1 MEVTSAAVDIDLI
14 GAIYNNDGASYGG
27 AAYVVL
33 GASLGQDV
41 ELALADAD
49 YKLVG
54 SVSREL
60 AGTVVE
66 GIGDVDGDGREDLLI
81 GAPSSGYD
89 KVPGTVY
96 LVLGDSLPVSGLMSL
111 ADADGTWSGEAPV
124 NNEYGTG
131 FGYSLSP
138 AGDLDGDGIG
148 DVLIGIP
155 GDDDGGSNA
164 GAVLIGLSGD

>member
-1 MEVTSAAVDIDLI
+1 M
-14 GAIYNNDGASYGG
+14 
-27 AAYVVL
+27 
-33 GASLGQDV
+33 
-41 ELALADAD
+41 
-49 YKLVG
+49 
-54 SVSREL
+54 
-60 AGTVVE
+60 
-66 GIGDVDGDGREDLLI
+66 
-81 GAPSSGYD
+81 
-89 KVPGTVY
+89 
-96 LVLGDSLPVSGLMSL
+96 
-111 ADADGTWSGEAPV
+111 